1 MAYCTVEDVEKLMR
15 MTFTISGRP
24 STADAEEM
32 IDGVAADLD
41 GAAQASGYTVPVTG
55 VTAVALMKR
64 YNRYGAAC
72 GLWHTGYVSD
82 TAPARVDHWCSTYR
96 DFLKALREGKTEL
109 PGEEPESDLD
119 PVFGIVQQ
127 PPRDRY
133 WTSEDEPLET
143 Q

>member
-1 MAYCTVEDVEKLMR
+1 MAYCTVADVEGMMGMK
-15 MTFTISGRP
+15 FTISGRP
-24 STADAEEM
+24 STSQVEDA
-32 IDGVAADLD
+32 IDGTAADLD

-55 VTAVALMKR
+55 ATAVALMKR

-72 GLWHTGYVSD
+72 ESWHIGHISQD
-82 TAPARVDHWCSTYR
+82 APARVDYWCSTYR

-109 PGEEPESDLD
+109 PGEEPESDMD

-133 WTSEDEPLET
+133 WTYEDEPLET